1 MKRIVRNGLVLVLVL
16 VIGLLAL
23 ASALSP
29 SMEVSAFDDD
39 TTKTQVVVGTQVVE
53 KTQVVEVVKTEV
65 VEGGSGGN

>member
-39 TTKTQVVVGTQVVE
+39 TTKTQVVE
-53 KTQVVEVVKTEV
+53 KTEAVEVVKTVV

>member
-39 TTKTQVVVGTQVVE
+39 TTKTQVVEQ
-53 KTQVVEVVKTEV
+53 TQVVEVVKTVV